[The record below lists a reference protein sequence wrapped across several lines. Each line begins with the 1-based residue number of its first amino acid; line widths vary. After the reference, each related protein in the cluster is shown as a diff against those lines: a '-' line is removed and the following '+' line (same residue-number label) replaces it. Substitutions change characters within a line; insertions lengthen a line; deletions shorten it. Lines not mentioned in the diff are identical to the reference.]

1 MMVVVVD
8 DLDDDY
14 DEVVVVVEDRGEK
27 YPGVVRKVVG
37 ASTGSMVDSFSD
49 EDLAVKRGVGHRGHS

>member
-1 MMVVVVD
+1 MMMVGVD
-8 DLDDDY
+8 DLDDD
-14 DEVVVVVEDRGEK
+14 EVVVVEDRGEK

-49 EDLAVKRGVGHRGHS
+49 EDLAVKRGAGHRGHS